1 MKHALRLLTVVS
13 AAAALTACA
22 TTPEQKAA
30 RAAAQKLY
38 EQNLQIAL
46 AQQCDAETA
55 ELMRQQFE
63 LAEQPAA
70 AVTAE
75 QKAFRLK
82 YVDKVADPM
91 FQACYKMAWQNHIAQ
106 QRLQEMRRYYDWE
119 DYYHPFRRHPFWYW

>member
-55 ELMRQQFE
+55 ELMRQQFNPPE
-63 LAEQPAA
+63 GQTEKERQ
-70 AVTAE
+70 
-75 QKAFRLK
+75 AFRLN

-91 FQACYKMAWQNHIAQ
+91 FQACYKMAWQNYISQ
-106 QRLQEMRRYYDWE
+106 QRLREMRYYYD
-119 DYYHPFRRHPFWYW
+119 DYWDGFYYPFRRPFYRW